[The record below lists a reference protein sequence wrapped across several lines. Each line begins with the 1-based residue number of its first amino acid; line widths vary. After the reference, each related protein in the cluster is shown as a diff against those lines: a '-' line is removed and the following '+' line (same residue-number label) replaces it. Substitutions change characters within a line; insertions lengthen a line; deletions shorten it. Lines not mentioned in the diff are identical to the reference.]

1 MSGPQFSRPGAVDLS
16 SLRRPATPVGPRG
29 AAAPNAGAGAGSPG
43 AYVAEIDGEAALRR
57 DVVERSL
64 TVVVLVSFWSPA
76 EPSSVEINTTLARLA
91 DEFAGRFLLATVD
104 VDAHPELAQ
113 ALGIPEVPLV
123 VAALRGQLAPLLQ
136 DPLPEPQMRALIE
149 QILQAA
155 VANGVSGRAEP
166 VGGVPDEA
174 RHPAEQPAEQPAK
187 YPAAEEA
194 LMRGDL
200 DAAIRAY
207 SDVLR
212 TTPGDEEA
220 TLGLAQ
226 ATLLQRTS
234 GVDPQHARA
243 AAAQRP
249 DDVDAHLLV
258 ADLDLVGG
266 HVEDSFSRLIEL
278 VRRTSGDDRDRAR
291 RHLVELFAV
300 VGDADPRVGRARSQ
314 LASALF

>member
-1 MSGPQFSRPGAVDLS
+1 MSAPQFSRPGAVDLS
-16 SLRRPATPVGPRG
+16 SLRRPAAPTAGSTAGPRG
-29 AAAPNAGAGAGSPG
+29 TASSGAPPGSG
-43 AYVAEIDGEAALRR
+43 AYVVEVDSEAALRR

-64 TVVVLVSFWSPA
+64 SVVVLVSFWSPA
-76 EPSSVEINTTLARLA
+76 EPSSVKINATLARLS

-104 VDAHPELAQ
+104 VGAHPELAQ
-113 ALGIPEVPLV
+113 VLGIPQVPLV

-136 DPLPEPQMRALIE
+136 DPLPEPQMRTLVE

-155 VANGVSGRAEP
+155 VANGVSGQAEP
-166 VGGVPDEA
+166 VGGVP
-174 RHPAEQPAEQPAK
+174 AEPELVEPPAK

-200 DAAIRAY
+200 DAAISAY
-207 SDVLR
+207 SDALR
-212 TTPGDEEA
+212 TSPADEEA

-226 ATLLQRTS
+226 ATLLKRTS
-234 GVDPQHARA
+234 GVDPQAARA

-266 HVEDSFSRLIEL
+266 HVEDSFSRLIDL
-278 VRRTSGDDRDRAR
+278 VRRASGDDRDRAR
-291 RHLVELFAV
+291 RHLVELFGV
-300 VGDADPRVGRARSQ
+300 VGDADPRVARARSQ

>member
-1 MSGPQFSRPGAVDLS
+1 MSAPQFSRPGAVDLS
-16 SLRRPATPVGPRG
+16 SLRRPAAPTAGSTAGPRG
-29 AAAPNAGAGAGSPG
+29 TASSGAPPGSG
-43 AYVAEIDGEAALRR
+43 AYVVEVDSEAALRR

-64 TVVVLVSFWSPA
+64 SVVVLVSFWSPA
-76 EPSSVEINTTLARLA
+76 EPSSVEINATLARLS

-104 VDAHPELAQ
+104 VGAHPELAQ
-113 ALGIPEVPLV
+113 VLGIPQVPLV

-136 DPLPEPQMRALIE
+136 DPLPEPQMRTLVE

-155 VANGVSGRAEP
+155 VANGVSGQAEP
-166 VGGVPDEA
+166 VGGVP
-174 RHPAEQPAEQPAK
+174 AEPELVEPPAK

-200 DAAIRAY
+200 DAAISAY
-207 SDVLR
+207 SDALR
-212 TTPGDEEA
+212 TSPADEEA

-226 ATLLQRTS
+226 ATLLKRTS
-234 GVDPQHARA
+234 GVDPQAARA

-266 HVEDSFSRLIEL
+266 HVEDSFSRLIDL
-278 VRRTSGDDRDRAR
+278 VRRASGDDRDRAR
-291 RHLVELFAV
+291 RHLVELFGV
-300 VGDADPRVGRARSQ
+300 VGDADPRVARARSQ